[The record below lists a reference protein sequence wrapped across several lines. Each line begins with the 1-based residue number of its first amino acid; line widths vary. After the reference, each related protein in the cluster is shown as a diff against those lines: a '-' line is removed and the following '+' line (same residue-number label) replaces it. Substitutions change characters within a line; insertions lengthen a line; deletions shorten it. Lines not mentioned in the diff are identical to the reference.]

1 MLKKIATSIRENKNI
16 IEKREIDP
24 IVQLIQSKSYKSSRV
39 FSDIGEDSA
48 SILDNEN
55 LILMTTD
62 RIKTEYILN
71 NPFGAGFSS
80 ILVGIDD
87 IYCCGG
93 TPLAAS
99 LIVSF
104 KNKQIGEKIFEGAM
118 EGSQKFRV
126 PIVRGHT
133 NPNSNYNELSS
144 TMIGEIKK
152 TDYLSA
158 KNAKSNDDIIL
169 AVDFLGKIPDVS
181 KYYWDTV
188 TFKQSEEVLLRR
200 RAMNVIAQQHLAN
213 SAKDI
218 SNAGI
223 FGTILQLIKYS
234 NVGAIININK
244 IIIPPFLVKNGYDLD
259 TYTKMYLTTS
269 YIVSAPEDKSKDIL
283 KIFDKHNMN
292 AAVIG
297 KIIKDKHLLKISD
310 GKESLNVLKF

>member
-1 MLKKIATSIRENKNI
+1 MLKKIANSIRENKNI
-16 IEKREIDP
+16 IEKREINP
-24 IVQLIQSKSYKSSRV
+24 IIQKIQTKSYKSSRI

-48 SILDNEN
+48 SILENEK
-55 LILMTTD
+55 LILLTTD
-62 RIKTEYILN
+62 RIKTDYILK

-104 KNKQIGEKIFEGAM
+104 KDKQIGEKIFEGAM

-133 NPNSNYNELSS
+133 SPNGNYYELSS

-152 TDYLSA
+152 NDYISA
-158 KNAKSNDDIIL
+158 KNAKINDDIIL

-181 KYYWDTV
+181 RSYWDTV
-188 TFKQSEEVLLRR
+188 TFKQSEDVLLRR
-200 RAMNVIAQQHLAN
+200 RSMNIIAQQHLAN

-244 IIIPPFLVKNGYDLD
+244 IKIPPFLVKNGYDLES
-259 TYTKMYLTTS
+259 YIKMYLTTS
-269 YIVSAPEDKSKDIL
+269 YILSAPEDNSKDIL
-283 KIFDKHNMN
+283 KIFNRHQME
-292 AAVIG
+292 ATVIG
-297 KIIKDKHLLKISD
+297 KIFKDEHLLKISD

>member
-24 IVQLIQSKSYKSSRV
+24 IVQVIQSKSYKSSRI

-48 SILDNEN
+48 SIIDNEN
-55 LILMTTD
+55 LILLTTD
-62 RIKTEYILN
+62 RIKTEYILK

-93 TPLAAS
+93 IPLAAS

-104 KNKQIGEKIFEGAM
+104 KDNQIGEKIFEGAL

-152 TDYLSA
+152 SDYLSA
-158 KNAKSNDDIIL
+158 KNAKVNDDIIL
-169 AVDFLGKIPDVS
+169 AVDFLGKIPNVS
-181 KYYWDTV
+181 KFYWDTV
-188 TFKQSEEVLLRR
+188 TFKQSDEVLLRR
-200 RAMNVIAQQHLAN
+200 RSMNVIAQKHLAN

-223 FGTILQLIKYS
+223 FGTILQLINYS
-234 NVGAIININK
+234 NVGAVIYINK
-244 IIIPPFLVKNGYDLD
+244 IEIPSFLIKNGYDLE

-269 YIVSAPEDKSKDIL
+269 FILTAPEDKSKEIL
-283 KIFDKHNMN
+283 KIFNSHQMN
-292 AAVIG
+292 SSIIG
-297 KIIKDKHLLKISD
+297 KIIKHEHLLKISD